1 MWEGLR
7 NSECNA
13 ISCYLLS
20 SKLLFLLILFCCT
33 ESYKLVLGEHV
44 QEAAKPSWV
53 FGLKSLGS
61 HLWQPSHRTMPPC
74 TPLVASIQYPGL
86 LGSSA
91 AQCCRCGSQSK
102 GHTQPGRR
110 HSCTPQ
116 LSGTAGGDSLSGAV
130 FSGWMFPELWD
141 AALLG
146 WIPLCECLLLKEID
160 LEGGK
165 YGTDNC
171 GHQKK
176 GV

>member
-7 NSECNA
+7 NSECSA

-91 AQCCRCGSQSK
+91 AQCCRCGSQSRD
-102 GHTQPGRR
+102 T
-110 HSCTPQ
+110 HSLGEDTAAH
-116 LSGTAGGDSLSGAV
+116 LSSLVQQVVTASLVLYSVAGCFQSCGT
-130 FSGWMFPELWD
+130 
-141 AALLG
+141 LL
-146 WIPLCECLLLKEID
+146 CLAEFLFVNVCFWKRLI
-160 LEGGK
+160 
-165 YGTDNC
+165 
-171 GHQKK
+171 
-176 GV
+176 